1 LGDLGEGDPDT
12 DILHIKDDKGDF
24 LEECFA
30 WILHDAQLRD
40 WLGNKDTRL
49 LWIKGDPGKGKTML
63 MIGLVKELRDRLR
76 THESRAL
83 SFFFCQN
90 AEQRLNN
97 GVSVLRGLI
106 WKLLSENPAL
116 GCYIPKAYGLATKDK
131 RKAMF
136 EESNSYLFD
145 ILKRMLSDILMD
157 ASFEAVYLL
166 VDALDEC
173 NKDMDGLV
181 EWIAHNAADPQSK
194 AKWLVSGRF
203 NTKLDRTLKPKHH
216 QKKLILELND
226 EHISRAVAGF
236 IKQKVDGLA
245 NEGEYSDELRIKVQ
259 MTLEKNAESTFLWA
273 ALVCKHLKGVP
284 KLAIMTELNK
294 FPPGLPFLY
303 ERMMQLIESQGSV
316 ISELCKKILRAVT
329 IAYNPLTLDEIV
341 PMAEL
346 YEWSIE
352 DICELVSLCGSYV
365 ILREKTIRFVHQS
378 AKDYLNSIAELFP
391 GGHVEGHR
399 TIVSRSL
406 KAMSTTLRRDIY
418 ELQDPGRS
426 VDEVKSVD
434 PDPLN
439 PIRYACVY
447 WINHLC
453 EIESGHDELGLGDNG
468 TIHIFLKEHFLYW
481 LEALSLM
488 RSLSSGIVM
497 MKKLENRL
505 KVIFSSLLHNISIR
519 YQSLIEK
526 TPLQLY
532 CSALV
537 FAPDKSIVRRQFEKC
552 IPPWIQSKPEM
563 EANWDATLQTLEGH
577 TGSVYSVAF
586 SPDGRQVV
594 SGSYDKTV
602 RLWNAAT
609 GVLQQTLEGHTGS
622 VFSVAFSPDG
632 RQVVSGSY
640 DKIIRLWDA
649 ATGALQQTLE
659 GHTSPVC
666 SVAFSPNGRQVVSGS
681 YDKTVRLWD
690 TATGALQQTL
700 EGHTDWVY
708 SVAFSPDGRQVVSG
722 SYDKTI
728 RFWDAATGALQQ
740 TLEGHTGLV
749 DSVAFS
755 PDGKLE
761 SLRVVDDWVV
771 EGTSNLLWLPLKY
784 LPTCQATW
792 NGMIALGHSSG
803 KVSVFNFTP
812 GAKFIIQK

>member
-1 LGDLGEGDPDT
+1 MGDLGEGDPDT

-203 NTKLDRTLKPKHH
+203 TMKLDRTLKPKHH

-245 NEGEYSDELRIKVQ
+245 NEGGYSDELRIKVQ
-259 MTLEKNAESTFLWA
+259 MTLEKKAESTFLWA

-284 KLAIMTELNK
+284 KLAIMTELDK
-294 FPPGLPFLY
+294 FPPGLPSLY
-303 ERMMQLIESQGSV
+303 GRMMQVIESQDSV
-316 ISELCKKILRAVT
+316 ITELCKKILRAVT
-329 IAYNPLTLDEIV
+329 IAYNPLTLDDIV

-346 YEWSIE
+346 YGWSIE

-365 ILREKTIRFVHQS
+365 ILREETIRFIHQS

-505 KVIFSSLLHNISIR
+505 KVIFSSPLHNI
-519 YQSLIEK
+519 
-526 TPLQLY
+526 
-532 CSALV
+532 C
-537 FAPDKSIVRRQFEKC
+537 
-552 IPPWIQSKPEM
+552 
-563 EANWDATLQTLEGH
+563 
-577 TGSVYSVAF
+577 
-586 SPDGRQVV
+586 
-594 SGSYDKTV
+594 
-602 RLWNAAT
+602 
-609 GVLQQTLEGHTGS
+609 
-622 VFSVAFSPDG
+622 
-632 RQVVSGSY
+632 
-640 DKIIRLWDA
+640 
-649 ATGALQQTLE
+649 
-659 GHTSPVC
+659 
-666 SVAFSPNGRQVVSGS
+666 
-681 YDKTVRLWD
+681 
-690 TATGALQQTL
+690 
-700 EGHTDWVY
+700 
-708 SVAFSPDGRQVVSG
+708 
-722 SYDKTI
+722 
-728 RFWDAATGALQQ
+728 
-740 TLEGHTGLV
+740 
-749 DSVAFS
+749 
-755 PDGKLE
+755 
-761 SLRVVDDWVV
+761 
-771 EGTSNLLWLPLKY
+771 
-784 LPTCQATW
+784 
-792 NGMIALGHSSG
+792 
-803 KVSVFNFTP
+803 
-812 GAKFIIQK
+812 